1 MGRPAGSP
9 LSVPGWKEGPLASNI
24 DNFVGAGSGPRPTT
38 LDNVV
43 RDDLRNVAIIAHVDH
58 GKTTLV
64 DGLLK
69 QSNTFRPNQEM
80 GELIL
85 DSNALEREKGITILA
100 KNTAINYRGV
110 KINIIDT
117 PGHADFSGEVERVL
131 NMADGCL
138 LLVDAVD
145 GPMPQTKF
153 VLRKALELKLKPVV
167 VINKMDR
174 PNARPDHVLGAIQDL
189 FLELATDAD
198 ELDFEVV
205 YANARDGQASRDPGE
220 MSPTLVPLF
229 DTILETIPAPRV
241 DLTGGFQMLVANI
254 SYDEYRGRAAI
265 GRVARG
271 AIRAGDPLVRI
282 DAQGQAWPQR
292 ASQLFAFEGLKR
304 VPLEEARAGDIVIVT
319 GLDEVNI
326 GDTVAVADAAEAL
339 PRIEIE
345 EPTVKITLGV
355 NSSPLS
361 GREGKFSTSR
371 QLRAR
376 LYRELETNIALRVE
390 DADSADEFL
399 VSGRGEL
406 HLAILLETM
415 RREGYEFQVSRPEV
429 ITREENGVVMEP
441 VEDLVIDTTEQYIG
455 PLTEHLAQRLGVMTN
470 LHNDGAGNVRLEYR
484 IPTRGLIGFRNAFL
498 TTTRGDGI
506 MGSQLAGFERWRGEL
521 TSSRNGALV
530 ATDSG
535 VATTYGLSNAQDRG
549 FTFIDPGTTVY
560 EGMIVGEARY
570 PNDTLINACKEKKL
584 TNIRSSTSDIAIKL
598 TPRVELSLEESLEF
612 VGPDELLEITPQ
624 SIRLRKKLLTAEE
637 RGKARK
643 RAG

>member
-1 MGRPAGSP
+1 M
-9 LSVPGWKEGPLASNI
+9 
-24 DNFVGAGSGPRPTT
+24 
-38 LDNVV
+38 DNVV

-598 TPRVELSLEESLEF
+598 TPRVDLSLEESLEF

-624 SIRLRKKLLTAEE
+624 SIRLRKKLLTSEE

>member
-1 MGRPAGSP
+1 MRA
-9 LSVPGWKEGPLASNI
+9 E
-24 DNFVGAGSGPRPTT
+24 
-38 LDNVV
+38 
-43 RDDLRNVAIIAHVDH
+43 LRNVAIIAHVDH

-69 QSNTFRPNQEM
+69 QSNTFRPNQEV

-100 KNTAINYRGV
+100 KNTAIHYRGV

-153 VLRKALELKLKPVV
+153 VLRKALQLGLRPVV

-174 PNARPDHVLGAIQDL
+174 PNARPGFVLDAVQDL

-198 ELDFEVV
+198 QLEFEVV
-205 YANARDGQASRDPGE
+205 YANARDGRASRDPDRLA
-220 MSPTLVPLF
+220 PTLAPLF
-229 DTILETIPAPRV
+229 DTILETMPAPEV

-271 AIRAGDPLVRI
+271 SIAAGEPLVRI
-282 DAQGQAWPQR
+282 DVEGKVWPQR
-292 ASQLFAFEGLKR
+292 ASQIFTFDGLKR
-304 VPLEEARAGDIVIVT
+304 VPVEVARAGDIVIVT

-326 GDTVAVADAAEAL
+326 GDTVACAEAPEAL

-345 EPTVKITLGV
+345 APTVKITLGV
-355 NSSPLS
+355 NTSPFS
-361 GREGKFSTSR
+361 GKEGKYSTSR

-390 DADSADEFL
+390 DTASADEFL

-429 ITREENGVVMEP
+429 ITHEEGGVTVEP
-441 VEDLVIDTTEQYIG
+441 VEDLVIETTEQYVG
-455 PLTEHLAQRLGVMTN
+455 PLTEQLAQRLGTMTN
-470 LHNDGAGNVRLEYR
+470 LHNDGSGNVRLEYR
-484 IPTRGLIGFRNAFL
+484 IPTRGLIGFRSAFL

-506 MGSQLAGFERWRGEL
+506 MGSQLAGFEPWRGPI

-530 ATDSG
+530 ATDG
-535 VATTYGLSNAQDRG
+535 GTATTYGLNNAQERG
-549 FTFIDPGTTVY
+549 FTFIDPGTQVY
-560 EGMIVGEARY
+560 EGMIVGESRY
-570 PNDTLINACKEKKL
+570 PHDVLVNVCKEKKL

-598 TPRVELSLEESLEF
+598 TPKVDLSLEESMEF

-624 SIRLRKKLLTAEE
+624 SIRLRKKLLSAEE

>member
-1 MGRPAGSP
+1 METNTNTLVGRSQAGACS
-9 LSVPGWKEGPLASNI
+9 SEAG
-24 DNFVGAGSGPRPTT
+24 DGA
-38 LDNVV
+38 V
-43 RDDLRNVAIIAHVDH
+43 REELRNVAIIAHVDH

-69 QSNTFRPNQEM
+69 QSNTFRPNQEV
-80 GELIL
+80 GELIM

-100 KNTAINYRGV
+100 KNTAIHYRGV

-153 VLRKALELKLKPVV
+153 VLRKALELDLKPVV

-174 PNARPDHVLGAIQDL
+174 ANARPEWVLGAVQDL
-189 FLELATDAD
+189 FLELVTDAD
-198 ELDFEVV
+198 QLEFEVV
-205 YANARDGQASRDPGE
+205 YANARDGMAGRDPWDL
-220 MSPTLVPLF
+220 SPTLAPLF
-229 DTILETIPAPRV
+229 ETILETIPAPAV
-241 DLTGGFQMLVANI
+241 DLEGSFQMLVANI

-271 AIRAGDPLVRI
+271 MTHGGNPLVRI
-282 DAQGQAWPQR
+282 DASGHVWPQR
-292 ASQLFAFEGLKR
+292 ASQLFGFDGLKR
-304 VPLEEARAGDIVIVT
+304 VPLEKALAGDIVIIT

-326 GDTVAVADAAEAL
+326 GDTVTAADLPEAL

-355 NSSPLS
+355 NSSPFS
-361 GREGKFSTSR
+361 GREGKYSTSR

-390 DADSADEFL
+390 DTQSADEFL
-399 VSGRGEL
+399 ISGRGEL
-406 HLAILLETM
+406 HLSILLETM

-429 ITREENGVVMEP
+429 ITREERGVLMEP
-441 VEDLVIDTTEQYIG
+441 VEDLVIETTEAYVG
-455 PLTEHLAQRLGVMTN
+455 PLTEQLAQRLGVMTN
-470 LHNDGAGNVRLEYR
+470 LQNDGSGNVRLEYR
-484 IPTRGLIGFRNAFL
+484 IPTRGLIGFRSAFL

-506 MGSQLAGFERWRGEL
+506 MGSQLVGFERWRGEL
-521 TSSRNGALV
+521 ISSRNGALV
-530 ATDSG
+530 ATNDG
-535 VATTYGLSNAQDRG
+535 VSTTYGLNNAQERG
-549 FTFIDPGTTVY
+549 FTFVDPGTIVY
-560 EGMIVGEARY
+560 QGMVIGESRY
-570 PNDTLINACKEKKL
+570 PYDVIVNVCKEKKL
-584 TNIRSSTSDIAIKL
+584 TNVRSSTADVAIKL
-598 TPRVELSLEESLEF
+598 TPRVDLSLEEMLEF

-624 SIRLRKKLLTAEE
+624 TLRLRKKLLTSEG
-637 RGKARK
+637 RGKAKK

>member
-1 MGRPAGSP
+1 MRS
-9 LSVPGWKEGPLASNI
+9 
-24 DNFVGAGSGPRPTT
+24 
-38 LDNVV
+38 
-43 RDDLRNVAIIAHVDH
+43 DLRNVAIIAHVDH

-69 QSNTFRPNQEM
+69 QSNTFRPNQEV

-174 PNARPDHVLGAIQDL
+174 PNARPDHVLGAVQDL
-189 FLELATDAD
+189 FLDLVTDAD
-198 ELDFEVV
+198 QLEFEVV
-205 YANARDGQASRDPGE
+205 YANARDGRASRDPDTL
-220 MSPTLVPLF
+220 SPSLVPLF
-229 DTILETIPAPRV
+229 DTILETIPSPEV
-241 DLTGGFQMLVANI
+241 DLAGGFQMLVANI

-271 AIRAGDPLVRI
+271 TIRAGDPLVRI
-282 DAQGQAWPQR
+282 DADGQVWPQR

-304 VPLEEARAGDIVIVT
+304 IPLEEARAGDIVIIT

-326 GDTVAVADAAEAL
+326 GDTVATAEFSEAL

-371 QLRAR
+371 QLKAR

-390 DADSADEFL
+390 DTGSADEFL

-429 ITREENGVVMEP
+429 ITHEEGGVVMEP
-441 VEDLVIDTTEQYIG
+441 LEDLVIETTEQYIG
-455 PLTEHLAQRLGVMTN
+455 PLTEQLAQRLGVMTN

-484 IPTRGLIGFRNAFL
+484 IPTRGLIGFRGAFL

-506 MGSQLAGFERWRGEL
+506 MGSQLVGFERWRGEL

-535 VATTYGLSNAQDRG
+535 VATTYGLSNGQDRG

-570 PNDTLINACKEKKL
+570 PNDTLINVCKEKKL

-598 TPRVELSLEESLEF
+598 TPKVELSLEESMEF

-624 SIRLRKKLLTAEE
+624 TIRLRKKLLTAEE
-637 RGKARK
+637 RAKARK